1 MSAEAPSEELPL
13 PKIRERHPNMWVA
26 ILVTKRDKNYQPTA
40 GKVVALDVDRYRLR
54 DSIIEYNDI
63 CILFAGESQFPLFL

>member
-1 MSAEAPSEELPL
+1 
-13 PKIRERHPNMWVA
+13 MWVA

-63 CILFAGESQFPLFL
+63 CILFAGESQVPLFL